1 MATSDVAICNL
12 ALSAVGTR
20 SSIAS
25 LTEDSV
31 EARECNLHYT
41 PALEAV
47 LSSAHWNFAR
57 KQATATLVKDGTVAG
72 TTNPPPP
79 PWLYEYAYPND
90 CLNVRY
96 ILPQLA
102 SAQGVVPGTV
112 AVESIATAPVY
123 FILSSDTDAS
133 GNDSNVLLTNQPQAI
148 LVYTKRITNPNL
160 FDAGFLDA
168 FALYLASRIT
178 FQLTGDRQLARDIFN
193 RADALSKAARASN
206 GNEGI
211 TVIDSVPDW
220 IRVRGYYSDWAYPP
234 GSITFNSPT
243 NLSLVT

>member
-12 ALSAVGTR
+12 ALSAVGSR
-20 SSIAS
+20 SSIAALS
-25 LTEDSV
+25 EGSV
-31 EARECNLHYT
+31 EANSCGLHYT

-47 LSSAHWNFAR
+47 LQAAHWNFAR
-57 KQATATLVKDGTVAG
+57 KQGTAALLKDGTVVGG
-72 TTNPPPP
+72 TPPPA
-79 PWLYEYAYPND
+79 PWLYEYAYPAD
-90 CLNVRY
+90 CLQIRY
-96 ILPQLA
+96 VLPQLA

-112 AVESIATAPVY
+112 PTQAVATAPVY
-123 FILSSDTDAS
+123 FILSSDTDAG
-133 GNDSNVLLTNQPQAI
+133 GNDTNVILTNQPQAI

-160 FDAGFLDA
+160 FDAVFVDA
-168 FALYLASRIT
+168 FAYYLASRIC
-178 FQLTGDRQLARDIFN
+178 FNLTGDKQIARDIFKI
-193 RADALSKAARASN
+193 ADALSRQARASN

-220 IRVRGYYSDWAYPP
+220 IRVRGYCSDWAYPP

>member
-25 LTEDSV
+25 MTEDSV

-47 LSSAHWNFAR
+47 LASAHWNFAR
-57 KQATATLVKDGTVAG
+57 KQGTATLLKDGSIVG

-79 PWLYEYAYPND
+79 PWLYEYGYPDD
-90 CLNVRY
+90 CLGVRY
-96 ILPQLA
+96 VLPQLA
-102 SAQGVVPGTV
+102 SAQGVVPGSV
-112 AVESIATAPVY
+112 PVESVASAPVY
-123 FILSSDTDAS
+123 FIMSSDTDQS
-133 GNDSNVLLTNQPQAI
+133 GNDRNVLLTNQPQAI

-160 FDAGFLDA
+160 FDAPFVDA
-168 FALYLASRIT
+168 FALYLASRVA
-178 FQLTGDRQLARDIFN
+178 FQLTGDRQLARDIFG
-193 RADALSKAARASN
+193 RADDLTKSARASN

-234 GSITFNSPT
+234 GSISFNSPT